1 MNYHMLIIIL
11 CGGVFTAQYIYIYIK
26 YIYIYVYWI
35 WSSFSG
41 SSFSG
46 WNSPW
51 IRSERLLVRKH
62 CINTT
67 ISSVYQE
74 AMAKSVRFNKF
85 KLNLMGQWA
94 KGQTSIETAISSR
107 FALSDAAVTADFGQQ
122 SSESSNQWSCPL
134 STVSVHYV
142 PITSGLL
149 KAVSLGCFVVR

>member
-1 MNYHMLIIIL
+1 MWWGFHST
-11 CGGVFTAQYIYIYIK
+11 VYIYKYIIYI
-26 YIYIYVYWI
+26 YWI

-67 ISSVYQE
+67 ITSVYQE

-134 STVSVHYV
+134 STVSVHYA